1 MINGYS
7 IFILA
12 IVGDGALDVPR
23 HFLRTVVTSI
33 GGKAADRGLSIIIM
47 IKVGINTYAEQLYI
61 RLVVRTPIR

>member
-23 HFLRTVVTSI
+23 HFLQTVVTSI
-33 GGKAADRGLSIIIM
+33 GGKADRGLSIIIM